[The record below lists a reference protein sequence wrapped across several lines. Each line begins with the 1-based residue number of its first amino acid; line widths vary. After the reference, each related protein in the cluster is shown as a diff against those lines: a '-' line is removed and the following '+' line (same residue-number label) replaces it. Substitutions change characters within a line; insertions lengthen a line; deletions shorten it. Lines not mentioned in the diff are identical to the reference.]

1 MRLNR
6 DPDRLIRLGSTRLP
20 CGSEGSIWLWGA
32 DCLVVD
38 EVVMVGKEEEEVM
51 EWEVAEGREKK
62 RNYRISVY

>member
-1 MRLNR
+1 M
-6 DPDRLIRLGSTRLP
+6 
-20 CGSEGSIWLWGA
+20 
-32 DCLVVD
+32 VVD